1 MLSFLGG
8 HFLFV
13 LLVDENRLR
22 FDQQQ
27 RCSGDGV
34 ERRRSKSEGKARV
47 SPPTGTKYK
56 TLTFLGGHF
65 VFVLLV
71 DENRHPARSIALAI
85 KTSASAAFEESVN
98 GP

>member
-1 MLSFLGG
+1 MLTFLGG

-27 RCSGDGV
+27 RCSGDGA
-34 ERRRSKSEGKARV
+34 ERRRSKTEGKARV

-56 TLTFLGGHF
+56 MLTFLGGHF
-65 VFVLLV
+65 LFVLLV
-71 DENRHPARSIALAI
+71 DKNRLR
-85 KTSASAAFEESVN
+85 FDQQ
-98 GP
+98 